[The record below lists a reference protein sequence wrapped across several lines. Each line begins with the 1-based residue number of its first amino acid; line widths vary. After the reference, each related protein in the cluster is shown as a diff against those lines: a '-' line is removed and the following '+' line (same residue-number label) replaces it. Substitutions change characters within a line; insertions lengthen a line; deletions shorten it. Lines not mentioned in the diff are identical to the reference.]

1 MNPSLLLDPLRPV
14 LRPAMRSPMVPP
26 ARRVSSPISF
36 VGRSTV
42 VSNTTGLNANVDR
55 STLTTMKVGDR
66 LILIQLSTS
75 APTVTP
81 AGYTQ
86 VAQVTSG
93 SFSQIV
99 TIWGKTAVTAD
110 LSGTVTVSQTASG
123 VQQAV
128 LLALR
133 GIAASPVPDVIQTG
147 TVFQNT
153 SNPQPMVGATA
164 LHDGLVIATCCPTG
178 TAGGV
183 SYAASAGWTVPIG
196 ATFNSRLGIAYKTC
210 KANDVISGT
219 ITCDNFPN
227 GTSKSW
233 SKTTITYK

>member
-1 MNPSLLLDPLRPV
+1 MNPVLLDPLRPT
-14 LRPAMRSPMVPP
+14 LRPALRSPLVAP
-26 ARRVSSPISF
+26 ARRVSSPVSF

-55 STLTTMKVGDR
+55 STLTGMKVGDR
-66 LILIQLSTS
+66 LVLIQLSTS

-81 AGYTQ
+81 SGYTQ

-93 SFSQIV
+93 QFSQIV
-99 TIWGKTAVTAD
+99 TIWGKAAVTAD
-110 LSGTVTVSQTASG
+110 LSGTVTVSQTTSG

-133 GIAASPVPDVIQTG
+133 GIATSPVPDVIQTG
-147 TVFQNT
+147 TVFQST

-178 TAGGV
+178 TSGGV
-183 SYAASAGWTVPIG
+183 GYTASTGWTVPIG
-196 ATFNSRLGIAYKTC
+196 TTFNSRLGVAYKFC
-210 KANDVISGT
+210 KANEVLSGT
-219 ITCDNFPN
+219 ITCDNFAN